1 MADDD
6 LKIFISWSGDLAKS
20 IALVWHDLLLEM
32 FDRTT
37 PWVSDL
43 DIEAGARPL
52 DDIKR
57 ELDGTSFGI
66 IVVTPENQN
75 APWLNFEAGA
85 LSKALS
91 DATTRVMP
99 SLVNFTSP
107 SQVTSPLK
115 QFQGNLLNQEGVM
128 KILKTIARGVNAEW
142 TTKERAFNRAWTP
155 EYEQRFNDCLVN
167 AVNPAKPSTRPPEEM
182 LDELLTITRDISRRI
197 DSKNSPTTDWL
208 GGYSDA
214 KRLEEDMS
222 RYINQSLPNISLRTV
237 NVGVQRGNPAIVVII
252 ENPRDDAEE
261 LRKHLIERY
270 SRRAT
275 NNIKVA
281 SYPSGMNGGE
291 GYMLHSD
298 YLLD

>member
-20 IALVWHDLLLEM
+20 IARVWHDLLLEM
-32 FDRTT
+32 FDRAT

-128 KILKTIARGVNAEW
+128 KILKTIAKGVDADW
-142 TTKERAFNRAWTP
+142 STKERTFNRAWSP
-155 EYEQRFNDCLVN
+155 EYEQRFNDCIAN
-167 AVNPAKPSTRPPEEM
+167 ALNPAKPSTRTSEEM
-182 LDELLTITRDISRRI
+182 LDEVLTIVREIQRDIPPKTANGPRFANGEWVIGPRTKGGADSYILGVLNDSGIKPTQMMWLGMVDGLDTYEVGMSDTYNRKHRRI
-197 DSKNSPTTDWL
+197 LDDL
-208 GGYSDA
+208 VA
-214 KRLEEDMS
+214 RLRKEG
-222 RYINQSLPNISLRTV
+222 LNISYHFLPT
-237 NVGVQRGNPAIVVII
+237 QS
-252 ENPRDDAEE
+252 EDA
-261 LRKHLIERY
+261 
-270 SRRAT
+270 T
-275 NNIKVA
+275 
-281 SYPSGMNGGE
+281 
-291 GYMLHSD
+291 HSK
-298 YLLD
+298 